1 MRNLSHETVSLLEFD
16 EASPDERMDI
26 LGKLISTP
34 GALEEVFRKSLEHD
48 AVCRYFRE
56 KIERRLEK

>member
-26 LGKLISTP
+26 LGKSISTP
-34 GALEEVFRKSLEHD
+34 GALEEIFRKSLEYD
-48 AVCRYFRE
+48 AVCEYFRGRIE
-56 KIERRLEK
+56 K